1 MHLHIVFGRR
11 LAMAGAAAVGLLI
24 GLGQSPLVAA
34 AGDQFQFRQTNLVS
48 NIAGMARFT
57 DKNLK
62 NPWGLSASA
71 TSPIWV
77 SDNNAGVSTLYR
89 GDGTAVPLVVAI
101 PPPPGSPPGSMGA
114 PTGTVFNGT
123 ADFVISKGGT
133 SGPSRF
139 LFATEDGTIAAWK
152 GDADIT
158 NAVIVADRS
167 ESAVYKGLAIASTAS
182 GNFLYAANF
191 HDGTI
196 DVFNKDFHQV
206 SWAGAFADPTIP
218 EGFAPFN
225 IQELAGKLYVTYALQ
240 KPGRHDDQAGPGN
253 GFVNV
258 YTTSGQWLR
267 RLVSHGALNSPW
279 GLAIAPATWGQFAN
293 DLLVGNFGDGRI
305 SAYSLK
311 TGRFHGQLRDEEE
324 QPIAIEGLWGLKFG
338 NGGAGGDPNAL
349 FFAAGIHE
357 EVDGLFGTLTT
368 SQE

>member
-1 MHLHIVFGRR
+1 MHRNLAFGRR
-11 LAMAGAAAVGLLI
+11 FAIAGAAAAGLLI
-24 GLGQSPLVAA
+24 GMAQSPILAA

-48 NIAGMARFT
+48 NIPGMARFT

-62 NPWGLSASA
+62 NPWGLSASSS
-71 TSPIWV
+71 SPLWV
-77 SDNNAGVSTLYR
+77 SDNGTGVSTLYR
-89 GDGTAVPLVVAI
+89 GDGTAVPLVVTI
-101 PPPPGSPPGSMGA
+101 PAPGSPTGGA

-123 ADFVISKGGT
+123 GDFVISKGGAT
-133 SGPSRF
+133 GPSRF

-152 GDADIT
+152 PDADVA
-158 NAVIVADRS
+158 NAVIAADRS
-167 ESAVYKGLAIASTAS
+167 DTAVYKGLAIASTAS

-206 SWAGAFADPTIP
+206 NWAGAFTDPTIP
-218 EGFAPFN
+218 AGFAPFN
-225 IQELAGKLYVTYALQ
+225 VQELGGKLYVTYALQ

-258 YTTSGQWLR
+258 FTTSGQLLR

-305 SAYSLK
+305 SAYNPR
-311 TGRFHGQLRDEEE
+311 TGHFHGQLRDEEE
-324 QPIAIEGLWGLKFG
+324 QPIAISGLWGLRFG

-349 FFAAGIHE
+349 FFAAGINE
-357 EVDGLFGTLTT
+357 EADGLFGTLTT
-368 SQE
+368 SED